1 MRVFRYYLF
10 FIASITLL
18 IFANSCSKDENNFE
32 FEPVYLTD
40 YEHVE
45 TISRDQILGSL
56 SETGLFPPETSFL
69 IRYGIKG
76 VRITY
81 KTISPSGEEI
91 LASGALLI
99 PDNDFPMPLLSF
111 QHGTITEESSAP
123 SNFQSEFNSISS
135 IYASTGYIIALPDY
149 IGYGA
154 SMNMEHPYE
163 HRISLATATR
173 DMIRASY
180 EYFKIKKL
188 NQPNNDL
195 FLSGYSEG
203 GFATM
208 ATYKLL
214 QEEHSNEFNISGVTV
229 GAGAY
234 NKTEFVNWIIEST
247 TNLEFINYF
256 VWVLDTYN
264 SIYPQLQRPYN
275 YYFNEPWATTI
286 ANQGV
291 FASIETNPSLLFNHS
306 FIEDVETGVDNDFI
320 SAIDDNNCYSW
331 LPESPLQLYHG
342 TDDTFVP
349 YFNSE
354 SAYNS
359 MVELGADNI
368 ELITIEGG
376 DHFTSVSEYAT
387 GTFLFFQS
395 IQNK

>member
-1 MRVFRYYLF
+1 MKIFKTYL
-10 FIASITLL
+10 ILL
-18 IFANSCSKDENNFE
+18 ATILLVILATSCSKDEE
-32 FEPVYLTD
+32 ELDFEPIYLTD
-40 YEHVE
+40 YENV
-45 TISRDQILGSL
+45 ISLSRDQILSSL

-99 PDNDFPMPLLSF
+99 PENDFPMPLLSF
-111 QHGTITEESSAP
+111 QHGTITDESSAP
-123 SNFQSEFNSISS
+123 SNFQSEFNAISS

-154 SMNMEHPYE
+154 STDMVHPYE
-163 HRISLATATR
+163 HRSSLATATR

-180 EYFKIKKL
+180 EYFKINKL
-188 NQPNNDL
+188 NQPNNKL

-214 QEEHSNEFNISGVTV
+214 QEEHYNEFNISGVTV

-247 TNLEFINYF
+247 TNLEFINNF

-264 SIYPQLQRPYN
+264 SIYSELQRPYS
-275 YYFNEPWATTI
+275 YYFNEPWASTI
-286 ANQGV
+286 ENQGA
-291 FASIETNPSLLFNHS
+291 FASIETNPSLLFKDS
-306 FIEDVETGVDNDFI
+306 FIDGVKTGVDIDFI
-320 SAIDDNNCYSW
+320 SAIADNNCYSW
-331 LPESPLQLYHG
+331 LPQAPIQLYHG

-349 YFNSE
+349 YFNSVT
-354 SAYNS
+354 AYNS

-376 DHFTSVSEYAT
+376 DHYTSVAEYAT
-387 GTFLFFQS
+387 GTFIFFQS